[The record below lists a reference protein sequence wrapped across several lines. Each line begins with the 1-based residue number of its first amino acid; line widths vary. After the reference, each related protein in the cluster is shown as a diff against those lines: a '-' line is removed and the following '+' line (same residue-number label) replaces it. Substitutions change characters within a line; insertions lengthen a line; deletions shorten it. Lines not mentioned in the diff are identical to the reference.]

1 MILLHRRRRRNLK
14 SNARKTRMP
23 THSKTVTR
31 LRSRRMLMSFFVYND
46 GSFTKGKKAAAV
58 TDVDV
63 TNVLTPAWGM
73 AGKTITITHTDD
85 STPITVRSKMG
96 LLELQL
102 EYYVNKF
109 QEPDATNP
117 TPPTFRKPKDGT
129 LKITYD
135 YMKKL
140 KIDDATKARTEYF
153 IHTTLKFE
161 DQDVIEINK
170 EPRITSGTRFELPR
184 FKRAST
190 DKYTYN
196 CGDESTL
203 PWFTKAGKE
212 DHIPVPSMMKT
223 LVKAWGK
230 GKGTTTD
237 PDPMKKMKIGRSIR
251 ILGKDGAIVRF
262 VPIKEALENA
272 AVDHKIAKV
281 TSVSGSRARDAYVNM
296 MDEYGYSL
304 GEQTASAVASEA
316 RMELVDQY
324 YYDAEVEAAREELAL
339 KRLERE
345 RARASLPRRKRSKY
359 RNR

>member
-1 MILLHRRRRRNLK
+1 MMLSFLF
-14 SNARKTRMP
+14 TMMD
-23 THSKTVTR
+23 
-31 LRSRRMLMSFFVYND
+31 RSQ
-46 GSFTKGKKAAAV
+46 KEKKKAAV

-85 STPITVRSKMG
+85 STPITVRSKMTKNG

-109 QEPDATNP
+109 QERDATKP
-117 TPPTFRKPKDGT
+117 KPPIFRKPEDGA
-129 LKITYD
+129 LEIIYD

-170 EPRITSGTRFELPR
+170 EPRITSGTFR
-184 FKRAST
+184 FKHAST

-237 PDPMKKMKIGRSIR
+237 PHPMKKMKIGRSIR

-272 AVDHKIAKV
+272 AVDHKF
-281 TSVSGSRARDAYVNM
+281 D
-296 MDEYGYSL
+296 
-304 GEQTASAVASEA
+304 
-316 RMELVDQY
+316 
-324 YYDAEVEAAREELAL
+324 
-339 KRLERE
+339 
-345 RARASLPRRKRSKY
+345 
-359 RNR
+359 